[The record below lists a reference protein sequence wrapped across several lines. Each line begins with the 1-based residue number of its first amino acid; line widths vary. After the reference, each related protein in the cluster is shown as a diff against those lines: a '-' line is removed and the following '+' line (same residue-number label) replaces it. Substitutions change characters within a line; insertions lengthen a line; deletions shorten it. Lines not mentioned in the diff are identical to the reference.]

1 MNNVKE
7 LLPLGSV
14 VLLDG
19 GIKKTMVI
27 GIKQT
32 NGDNDQEYDYLGV
45 MFPEGSFGGGSQFFF
60 NHDTIREVF
69 FRGYENEESDA
80 FRQKVFDFYEREQ
93 H

>member
-14 VLLDG
+14 VLLEG
-19 GIKKTMVI
+19 GVKKTMII

-32 NGDNDQEYDYLGV
+32 SKDRNEEYDYLGV
-45 MFPEGSFGGGSQFFF
+45 MFPEGSFGEGSQFFF
-60 NHDTIREVF
+60 NHETIREVI
-69 FRGYENEESDA
+69 FRGYENDESEA
-80 FRQKVFDFYEREQ
+80 FRQKVFDFYERAQ